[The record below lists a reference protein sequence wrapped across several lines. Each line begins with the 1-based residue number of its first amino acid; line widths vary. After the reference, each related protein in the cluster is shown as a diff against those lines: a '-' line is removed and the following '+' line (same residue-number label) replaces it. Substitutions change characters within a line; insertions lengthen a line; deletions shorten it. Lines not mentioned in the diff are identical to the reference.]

1 MNNDFTKIAFKIK
14 IKEACEN
21 ILIERIKLF
30 SQAVTLAQESANT
43 EEKSSMGDKHEASR
57 AMSHNDIAMNMTQLT
72 QAKKDL
78 QTVQSLQI
86 QPLSEKINQG
96 SLFEIV
102 NQEFFVGVGLGKI
115 NVDNKTVSVISYL
128 SPLFLRVKMKTA
140 GDIVLFGNK
149 EEKITEVFWTA
160 LRQQKPLK
168 KANFCLSAGNPD
180 VVVVRISFHDN
191 IKEILTNTYI
201 ADSSFFLNCLFR
213 VDRVSRYFL
222 KSPRR

>member
-30 SQAVTLAQESANT
+30 SLAVTLAQESANT

-86 QPLSEKINQG
+86 QPLSEKITQG
-96 SLFEIV
+96 SVFEIV

-149 EEKITEVFWTA
+149 EEKITEVF
-160 LRQQKPLK
+160 
-168 KANFCLSAGNPD
+168 
-180 VVVVRISFHDN
+180 
-191 IKEILTNTYI
+191 
-201 ADSSFFLNCLFR
+201 
-213 VDRVSRYFL
+213 
-222 KSPRR
+222 

>member
-30 SQAVTLAQESANT
+30 SLAVTLAQESANT
-43 EEKSSMGDKHEASR
+43 EENSSMGDKHEASR

-102 NQEFFVGVGLGKI
+102 NQEFFCWGW
-115 NVDNKTVSVISYL
+115 
-128 SPLFLRVKMKTA
+128 P
-140 GDIVLFGNK
+140 
-149 EEKITEVFWTA
+149 
-160 LRQQKPLK
+160 RQNQ
-168 KANFCLSAGNPD
+168 C
-180 VVVVRISFHDN
+180 
-191 IKEILTNTYI
+191 
-201 ADSSFFLNCLFR
+201 
-213 VDRVSRYFL
+213 
-222 KSPRR
+222 